1 MTHDN
6 PNSIAE
12 ANEGSNTRS
21 VPPTTSPSWQSLVS
35 RQLQS
40 PSLAGRV
47 ERSEGRV
54 VRSSLSDSEPH
65 RPSPR
70 RRQLLRRRDL
80 FAIAGAITGW
90 LATPTWSEEP
100 PSIDN
105 LYIDDEL
112 DQACDRAI
120 EFLLRN
126 QRSTGAITDRGHE
139 LALTSLAIMALA
151 AIGTE
156 PAEPTRRGR
165 AMRAALDFVLGPD
178 HQNDS
183 GYFGA
188 YDGSRMYGHGIV
200 TLMLTEMLGMGATP
214 KQNELIHERLERALR
229 LILSSQAI
237 RKERKLEG
245 GWRYSPQSRDSDLSV
260 SIWQLMA
267 LRSAKNDQMNVPGE
281 AIEKALEYLR
291 NSFTGRRTAS
301 GVGEGGFS
309 YTPGQSRPSF
319 TMTAAGLLAMQVCG
333 QYDAPEVAAAADWL
347 FSHRPKTN
355 ERYLFY
361 GLYYYAQGMH
371 QVGGKYAD
379 ESGRVVSSLLLP
391 RQRSDGSWMSPG
403 GEERN
408 VGLVYSTS
416 LALLSL
422 SVRYHYLPIYQ
433 R

>member
-1 MTHDN
+1 M
-6 PNSIAE
+6 PASACSIRRREFFA
-12 ANEGSNTRS
+12 
-21 VPPTTSPSWQSLVS
+21 
-35 RQLQS
+35 
-40 PSLAGRV
+40 LAGAV
-47 ERSEGRV
+47 TG
-54 VRSSLSDSEPH
+54 LSVAP
-65 RPSPR
+65 
-70 RRQLLRRRDL
+70 
-80 FAIAGAITGW
+80 T
-90 LATPTWSEEP
+90 LAQEP

-120 EFLLRN
+120 DFLLRN

-165 AMRAALDFVLGPD
+165 AMRAALDFVLGPH
-178 HQNDS
+178 HQNEA

-188 YDGSRMYGHGIV
+188 HDGSRMYGHGIV
-200 TLMLTEMLGMGATP
+200 TLMLTEMLGMGATAQ
-214 KQNELIHERLERALR
+214 QNEIIHDRLELALR
-229 LILSSQAI
+229 LILSSQAV

-267 LRSAKNDQMNVPGE
+267 LRSAKNDGMNVPSE
-281 AIEKALEYLR
+281 SIEQALQYLR

-309 YTPGQSRPSF
+309 YTPGQTRPSF

-347 FSHRPKTN
+347 LSHEPKSN

-371 QVGGKYAD
+371 QVGGKHAD
-379 ESGRVVSSLLLP
+379 RSSRVVSTLLLP
-391 RQRSDGSWMSPG
+391 RQRRDGSWMSPG

>member
-1 MTHDN
+1 M
-6 PNSIAE
+6 
-12 ANEGSNTRS
+12 
-21 VPPTTSPSWQSLVS
+21 
-35 RQLQS
+35 
-40 PSLAGRV
+40 
-47 ERSEGRV
+47 SE
-54 VRSSLSDSEPH
+54 
-65 RPSPR
+65 R
-70 RRQLLRRRDL
+70 RRLPAPRSRWRLFPNLATKAEPTDGMPLRRRDFL
-80 FAIAGAITGW
+80 ALAGCASTLIS
-90 LATPTWSEEP
+90 LPAWSDES

-120 EFLLRN
+120 DFLLRN
-126 QRSTGAITDRGHE
+126 QRETGAITDRGHE

-156 PAEPTRRGR
+156 PSEPTRRGR
-165 AMRAALDFVLGPD
+165 AMRAALEFVLHPKN
-178 HQNDS
+178 QNEA

-200 TLMLTEMLGMGATP
+200 TLMLTEMLGMGATSD
-214 KQNELIHERLERALR
+214 QNAIIHDRLERALR
-229 LILSSQAI
+229 LILSSQAV
-237 RKERKLEG
+237 RKEQKLRG
-245 GWRYSPQSRDSDLSV
+245 GWRYSPDSRDSDLSV

-267 LRSAKNDQMNVPGE
+267 LRSAKNDGMNVPNE
-281 AIEKALEYLR
+281 AIEQALEYLG
-291 NSFTGRRTAS
+291 NSFTGRRS
-301 GVGEGGFS
+301 GAAVGEGGFS

-347 FSHRPKTN
+347 FSHQPKVN

-371 QVGGKYAD
+371 QVGGKYAE
-379 ESGRVVSSLLLP
+379 ESGRVVSALLLP
-391 RQRSDGSWMSPG
+391 KQRSDGSWMSPG

>member
-1 MTHDN
+1 MN
-6 PNSIAE
+6 
-12 ANEGSNTRS
+12 
-21 VPPTTSPSWQSLVS
+21 
-35 RQLQS
+35 
-40 PSLAGRV
+40 
-47 ERSEGRV
+47 ERSRASDAMPGRCETNVDHRNGNHGFVLENVKAPLIGRREWAALAATFLLGNRCV
-54 VRSSLSDSEPH
+54 VSAQETL
-65 RPSPR
+65 
-70 RRQLLRRRDL
+70 
-80 FAIAGAITGW
+80 
-90 LATPTWSEEP
+90 
-100 PSIDN
+100 SIDN
-105 LYIDDEL
+105 LYVDDQL
-112 DQACDRAI
+112 DQACDKAI
-120 EFLLRN
+120 DFLLRN

-139 LALTSLAIMALA
+139 VALTSLAIMALA

-156 PAEPTRRGR
+156 PAEETRRGR
-165 AMRAALDFVLGPD
+165 AMRAALEFVLREHNQTD
-178 HQNDS
+178 A
-183 GYFGA
+183 GYLGQH
-188 YDGSRMYGHGIV
+188 DGSRMYGHGIA

-214 KQNELIHERLERALR
+214 EQNRIIHERLDRAVR
-229 LILSSQAI
+229 LILSSQAV

-245 GWRYSPQSRDSDLSV
+245 GWRYAPGSRDSDLSV

-267 LRSAKNDQMNVPGE
+267 LRSAKNDGMDVPGD
-281 AIEKALEYLR
+281 AIDKALGYLR
-291 NSFTGRRTAS
+291 NSFTGRRTTN

-333 QYDAPEVAAAADWL
+333 QYDAPEVSAAADWL
-347 FSHRPKTN
+347 FSHRPKSN

-371 QVGGKYAD
+371 QVGGKFAE

-391 RQRSDGSWMSPG
+391 RQRSDGSWMAPG

-416 LALLSL
+416 LAVLSL

>member
-1 MTHDN
+1 MIT
-6 PNSIAE
+6 
-12 ANEGSNTRS
+12 
-21 VPPTTSPSWQSLVS
+21 
-35 RQLQS
+35 
-40 PSLAGRV
+40 
-47 ERSEGRV
+47 
-54 VRSSLSDSEPH
+54 
-65 RPSPR
+65 R
-70 RRQLLRRRDL
+70 RRNLL
-80 FAIAGAITGW
+80 AMAGCMTM
-90 LATPTWSEEP
+90 LLSKRLSSEEP
-100 PSIDN
+100 LSIDN
-105 LYIDDEL
+105 LYVDDQL

-120 EFLLRN
+120 DFFLRN
-126 QRSTGAITDRGHE
+126 QRATGSITDRGHE

-156 PAEPTRRGR
+156 PSESSRHGR
-165 AMRAALDFVLGPD
+165 AMRAALDFVLLPHNQTD
-178 HQNDS
+178 A

-188 YDGSRMYGHGIV
+188 HDGSRMYGHGIV

-214 KQNELIHERLERALR
+214 QQNELIHERLDRALR
-229 LILSSQAI
+229 LILSSQAVP
-237 RKERKLEG
+237 KERKLEG
-245 GWRYSPQSRDSDLSV
+245 GWRYAPGSRDSDLSV

-267 LRSAKNDQMNVPGE
+267 LRSAKNDGMDVPSE
-281 AIEKALEYLR
+281 SIEQALGYLR
-291 NSFTGRRTAS
+291 NSFTGRRTGS
-301 GVGEGGFS
+301 KLGEGGFS

-333 QYDAPEVAAAADWL
+333 QYDAPEVTAAADWL
-347 FSHRPKTN
+347 FANRPKTN

-371 QVGGKYAD
+371 QVGGRYAQ
-379 ESGRVVSSLLLP
+379 ESSRVVSTLLLS
-391 RQRSDGSWMSPG
+391 RQRRDGSWMSPG

>member
-1 MTHDN
+1 MN
-6 PNSIAE
+6 R
-12 ANEGSNTRS
+12 RS
-21 VPPTTSPSWQSLVS
+21 KSASARSAS
-35 RQLQS
+35 D
-40 PSLAGRV
+40 GR
-47 ERSEGRV
+47 
-54 VRSSLSDSEPH
+54 
-65 RPSPR
+65 
-70 RRQLLRRRDL
+70 LRRRNF
-80 FAIAGAITGW
+80 FAALGMLST
-90 LATPTWSEEP
+90 TWSMHGHCQDPESQPLSESL
-100 PSIDN
+100 SIDN
-105 LYIDDEL
+105 LYVEDQL
-112 DQACDRAI
+112 DQACERAI
-120 EFLLRN
+120 DFLLQH
-126 QRSTGAITDRGHE
+126 QRTSGPSSGAITDRGHD

-156 PAEPTRRGR
+156 PSEPTRHGH
-165 AMRAALDFVLGPD
+165 AMRAALDFVLLP
-178 HQNDS
+178 QNQTDA

-188 YDGSRMYGHGIV
+188 HDGSRMYGHGIV

-214 KQNELIHERLERALR
+214 EQNALIHDRLDLALR
-229 LILSSQAI
+229 LILSSQAV

-245 GWRYSPQSRDSDLSV
+245 GWRYTPGARDSDLSV

-267 LRSAKNDQMNVPGE
+267 LRSAKNDGMDVPGE
-281 AIEKALEYLR
+281 AIDHALEYLG
-291 NSFTGRRTAS
+291 NSFTGRRIPG

-333 QYDAPEVAAAADWL
+333 QYSAPEVAAAADWL
-347 FSHRPKTN
+347 FTHAPKVN

-379 ESGRVVSSLLLP
+379 ESSRVVASILLP
-391 RQRSDGSWMSPG
+391 RQKRDGSWMSPG

-416 LALLSL
+416 LAVLSL

>member
-1 MTHDN
+1 MNRPLRSALASQTPVPLADSGI
-6 PNSIAE
+6 SITRR
-12 ANEGSNTRS
+12 SN
-21 VPPTTSPSWQSLVS
+21 LI
-35 RQLQS
+35 
-40 PSLAGRV
+40 
-47 ERSEGRV
+47 
-54 VRSSLSDSEPH
+54 
-65 RPSPR
+65 
-70 RRQLLRRRDL
+70 
-80 FAIAGAITGW
+80 AIACGVTSLCTLRGS
-90 LATPTWSEEP
+90 TEEP
-100 PSIDN
+100 VSIDN
-105 LYIDDEL
+105 LYIDDQL

-156 PAEPTRRGR
+156 PSESSRRGR
-165 AMRAALDFVLGPD
+165 AMRAALDFVLQPHNQTD
-178 HQNDS
+178 A

-188 YDGSRMYGHGIV
+188 HDGSRMYGHGIV

-214 KQNELIHERLERALR
+214 QQNELIHERLDLALR
-229 LILSSQAI
+229 LILSSQAV
-237 RKERKLEG
+237 RKERKLAG
-245 GWRYSPQSRDSDLSV
+245 GWRYAPGSRDSDLSV

-267 LRSAKNDQMNVPGE
+267 LRSAKNDGMDVPSE
-281 AIEKALEYLR
+281 SIEHALGYLR

-333 QYDAPEVAAAADWL
+333 QYGAPEVAASADWL
-347 FSHRPKTN
+347 FEHQPKSN

-371 QVGGKYAD
+371 QVGGKYAE
-379 ESGRVVSSLLLP
+379 ESRRIVSGLLLP
-391 RQRSDGSWMSPG
+391 RQRRDGSWMSPG

-408 VGLVYSTS
+408 VGMVYSTS

>member
-1 MTHDN
+1 MNRTQ
-6 PNSIAE
+6 SSSR
-12 ANEGSNTRS
+12 GS
-21 VPPTTSPSWQSLVS
+21 L
-35 RQLQS
+35 
-40 PSLAGRV
+40 G
-47 ERSEGRV
+47 
-54 VRSSLSDSEPH
+54 
-65 RPSPR
+65 
-70 RRQLLRRRDL
+70 RRDFL
-80 FAIAGAITGW
+80 AAAGCLTAAWSGRGIGQEP
-90 LATPTWSEEP
+90 LAESL
-100 PSIDN
+100 SIDN
-105 LYIDDEL
+105 LYVEDQL
-112 DQACDRAI
+112 DQACERAI
-120 EFLLRN
+120 EFLLKH
-126 QRSTGAITDRGHE
+126 QRSSGPSSGAITDRGHE

-156 PAEPTRRGR
+156 PSEPTRHGH
-165 AMRAALDFVLGPD
+165 AMRAALDFVLLKRN
-178 HQNDS
+178 QTEA

-188 YDGSRMYGHGIV
+188 HDGSRMYGHGIV

-214 KQNELIHERLERALR
+214 EQNQLIHERLDLSLR
-229 LILSSQAI
+229 LILSSQAV

-245 GWRYSPQSRDSDLSV
+245 GWRYTPGSRDSDLSV

-267 LRSAKNDQMNVPGE
+267 LRSAKNDGMDVPGE
-281 AIEKALEYLR
+281 AIDQALGYLR
-291 NSFTGRRTAS
+291 NSFTGRRTS
-301 GVGEGGFS
+301 NGVGEGGFS

-333 QYDAPEVAAAADWL
+333 QYDAPEVAASADWL
-347 FSHRPKTN
+347 LSHAPKTN

-371 QVGGKYAD
+371 QVGGKYAV
-379 ESGRVVSSLLLP
+379 ESSRVVGSLLLP